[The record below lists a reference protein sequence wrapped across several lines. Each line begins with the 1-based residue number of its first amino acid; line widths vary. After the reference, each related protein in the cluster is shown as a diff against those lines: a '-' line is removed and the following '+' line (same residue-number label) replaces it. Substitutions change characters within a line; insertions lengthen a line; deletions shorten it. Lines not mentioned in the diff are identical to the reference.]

1 MNSYETNDTYMRVLF
16 DCLGRGFSGTS
27 DWFYDSPPPPNSA
40 IFVNERFMAARC
52 YEKHIFTCYLVYKGL
67 SNGDVG
73 VVRATIFQKIRQG
86 AGLKTNH
93 FVK

>member
-1 MNSYETNDTYMRVLF
+1 MRVLF

-27 DWFYDSPPPPNSA
+27 DWFYDSPPPP
-40 IFVNERFMAARC
+40 IQRFSLTNVSWLLDAM
-52 YEKHIFTCYLVYKGL
+52 KSISSHVILFYKGL

-86 AGLKTNH
+86 AGLKTGD
-93 FVK
+93 FV